1 MPFLALAIP
10 YAQSNPASYAIDAH
24 ANRHEIAIDIEKIV
38 NQTHAWKP
46 ASQAAK
52 RSNAHLPG
60 AAVTYRT
67 IPANDYFDNVLAELV
82 TPLGECGA
90 PQYPTNAELRKTLG
104 DLLTLHPDGASVS
117 VDARIK
123 ALGLPSLLRDDP
135 AYLPGTLSALTY
147 DVGAHSIDIGRFTF
161 PELDIA
167 QEAAFLF
174 AGERELAFLH
184 EGNPHASLI
193 RKDHSA
199 ILAFHYRAA
208 GMRGHTTLPPDEYA
222 LAIQDDTTLCDFTS
236 QVARCHQRTDLGR
249 SPRSVEDRH
258 TRHDPLDLMQNSVCA
273 IL

>member
-10 YAQSNPASYAIDAH
+10 YAQSNPVSYEIDARTH
-24 ANRHEIAIDIEKIV
+24 RHEIAIDIEKIE

-46 ASQAAK
+46 TSQAAK
-52 RSNAHLPG
+52 RSNAPLQR
-60 AAVTYRT
+60 ATFACRT

-82 TPLGECGA
+82 TPLRECGA
-90 PQYPTNAELRKTLG
+90 PRYADNAELRKTLG
-104 DLLTLHPDGASVS
+104 DLLTFHPDGARLS
-117 VDARIK
+117 VDARIRE
-123 ALGLPSLLRDDP
+123 LGLPSLLRDDP

-147 DVGAHSIDIGRFTF
+147 DVGAHSVDIGRFTF

-174 AGERELAFLH
+174 AGESELAFLH

-208 GMRGHTTLPPDEYA
+208 GMRGHTTLPPDGYA

-236 QVARCHQRTDLGR
+236 QLARCQQQTDLSR
-249 SPRSVEDRH
+249 SPRSVENRH
-258 TRHDPLDLMQNSVCA
+258 TRHNPLDLMQNGMCV